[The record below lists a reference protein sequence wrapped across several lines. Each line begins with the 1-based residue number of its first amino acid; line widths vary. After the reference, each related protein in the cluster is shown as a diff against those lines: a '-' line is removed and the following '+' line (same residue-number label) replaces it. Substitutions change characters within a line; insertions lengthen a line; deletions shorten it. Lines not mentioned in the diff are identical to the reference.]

1 MVDNPTIQDLNE
13 QVDDLKGVMKD
24 NIGKVIDRGDKLETL
39 QTRAEDLE
47 QNANMFQKTTTN
59 IKRKQ
64 QWRNRKTMIIL
75 VVVVTVLVTAI
86 VLIALGTNG
95 VFSS

>member
-47 QNANMFQKTTTN
+47 QNVSGRLHYPTV
-59 IKRKQ
+59 
-64 QWRNRKTMIIL
+64 IL
-75 VVVVTVLVTAI
+75 VYYTHASSIYIITVV
-86 VLIALGTNG
+86 G
-95 VFSS
+95 